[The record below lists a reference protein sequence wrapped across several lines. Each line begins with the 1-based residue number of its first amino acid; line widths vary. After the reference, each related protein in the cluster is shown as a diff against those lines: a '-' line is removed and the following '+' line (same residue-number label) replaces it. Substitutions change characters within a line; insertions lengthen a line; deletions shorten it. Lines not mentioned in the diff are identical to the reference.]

1 MELKEKLLELR
12 KKRGISQEDLAVELN
27 ISQSTVSNY
36 EKGLTFPDI
45 STLEKYATYF
55 NIPIVDLLSKET
67 NIVYNYQN
75 SGGENAYQI
84 VKSFNEDLIEQYKET
99 ISLLKEQIEV
109 LKEQVKVLQRLLEK

>member
-55 NIPIVDLLSKET
+55 NIPIVDLLSREA